1 MPCSKTPACC
11 SQRSCPLVD
20 FVQVVIA
27 RIVLAVPP
35 WVGDRRHL
43 THILQNLGIARVA
56 IAPIFAAVAVG
67 TGLAAILWLRS

>member
-1 MPCSKTPACC
+1 
-11 SQRSCPLVD
+11 
-20 FVQVVIA
+20 
-27 RIVLAVPP
+27 VLAVPP